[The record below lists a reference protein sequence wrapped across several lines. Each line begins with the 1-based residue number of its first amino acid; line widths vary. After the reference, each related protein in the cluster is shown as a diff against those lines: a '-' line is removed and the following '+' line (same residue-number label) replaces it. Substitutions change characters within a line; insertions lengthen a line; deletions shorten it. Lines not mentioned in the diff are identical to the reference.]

1 MPPEGSICNY
11 KSISRS
17 NYVNYVEVSRK
28 LNQNIISNQIK
39 TTKVDKVGTKQWI
52 FAKSKSSKLK
62 ATFCSL
68 GWSSLHKIATQ
79 VRLPDSGI
87 AVQSL
92 QGLVT
97 KNPVFSAFIV
107 FDKIFLLISHFIYK
121 IDKFEQEIGT
131 ETKQLNSTNWNS
143 WKHYK
148 QIRDN

>member
-1 MPPEGSICNY
+1 MGNFYGHLAIFFWSHCM
-11 KSISRS
+11 KSTSHLNAKLCFRLVRVCSLS
-17 NYVNYVEVSRK
+17 N
-28 LNQNIISNQIK
+28 
-39 TTKVDKVGTKQWI
+39 GF
-52 FAKSKSSKLK
+52 FAKSKSSKFK

-68 GWSSLHKIATQ
+68 GWSSLHKIATY

-131 ETKQLNSTNWNS
+131 ETKQLNSTNWSS